1 MQDIKELSVEEL
13 RDQIK
18 IMGWPAFHAQQIFS
32 WIYAF
37 TVEDFSQMSNLP
49 EDLRAALAGKFSLKS
64 MNLLESR
71 DSGDGTAKLLLKLND
86 GNLIEAVSIPSEK
99 RVTGCV
105 STQAGC
111 KFGCFFCASGQR
123 GFRRNLSAAEILD
136 QIIYLKRN
144 SLSKKLTHVVFMGV
158 GEPLD
163 NYDNLLEA
171 IRRINSPHGLK
182 IGARRITIST
192 CGIIPGI
199 ERLAKERMQVEL
211 SVSLHASDDA
221 TRSRLLPINKKYPI
235 RKLISACRKYILE
248 TNRQVTFEYI
258 LISGVNSSLQ
268 NAQNLIKILKGLNC
282 KVNLIL
288 ANPVARLEVSAPG
301 KKESEIFKAL
311 LVKSGLIVTLRK
323 PRGQDI
329 DAACGQLRLK
339 YEKG

>member
-1 MQDIKELSVEEL
+1 MRDIKELGPEEL
-13 RDQIK
+13 KDQIK
-18 IMGWPAFHAQQIFS
+18 IIGWPVFHAQQILS
-32 WIYAF
+32 WIYDFA
-37 TVEDFSQMSNLP
+37 VEDFSQMSNLP
-49 EDLRAALAGKFSLKS
+49 EGLRAALAKKFSLKS
-64 MNLLESR
+64 MNLLER
-71 DSGDGTAKLLLKLND
+71 KDSSDRTQKLLLKLND
-86 GNLIEAVSIPSEK
+86 GNLIEAVSIPTEK

-136 QIIYLKRN
+136 QIIYLKRS
-144 SLSKKLTHVVFMGV
+144 SLPKKLTHVVFMGV

-163 NYDNLLEA
+163 NYDNVLEA
-171 IRRINSPHGLK
+171 VRRINSPHGFK

-199 ERLAKERMQVEL
+199 ARLARERMQIEL

-221 TRSRLLPINKKYPI
+221 TRSGLLPINKKYPI
-235 RKLISACRKYILE
+235 KELILACRQYILE

-268 NAQNLIKILKGLNC
+268 NAFNLIKILKGLNC
-282 KVNLIL
+282 KVNLIP
-288 ANPVARLEVSAPG
+288 ANPVKGLEVSPAD
-301 KKESEIFKAL
+301 KKESVDFKDL
-311 LVKSGLIVTLRK
+311 LVKSGLIVTLRR

-339 YEKG
+339 YEKN